1 MNIIIIIINA
11 TVNVFSIF
19 VVVYSLL
26 SFILDP
32 YHPIRQTMSQIM
44 EPMLNPIRKVV
55 PLIGGLDLSP
65 MILLILIQ
73 VIGSVLISIFRNLS

>member
-11 TVNVFSIF
+11 TVNVLSIF

>member
-19 VVVYSLL
+19 IVIYSLL

-32 YHPIRQTMSQIM
+32 YHPIRQTMSQII

-55 PLIGGLDLSP
+55 PLMGGLDLSP

-73 VIGSVLISIFRNLS
+73 VIGSVLIAILRNLS

>member
-19 VVVYSLL
+19 IVVYSLL

>member
-19 VVVYSLL
+19 IVVYSLL

-32 YHPIRQTMSQIM
+32 YNPIRQTMSQIV

>member
-32 YHPIRQTMSQIM
+32 YHPIRQTMSQIV